1 MDLWGAC
8 YISFFENSKVGLR
21 FASLKIECDELV
33 RTFRTRNGHSFP
45 SNFQKNQGSE
55 PAKELL
61 VSPFPATNLT
71 FGE

>member
-21 FASLKIECDELV
+21 FASLKIECDELF